1 MMGVQIVYHQDN
13 FLFGE
18 VNIGQVFQAMG
29 TILFGSTVGDLDMS
43 PPLRGSLGHEQVGG
57 AVSFLFIIIDG
68 GVSGSP
74 LSVAWRS
81 RRHRPEPCHR
91 PTPFGRW

>member
-1 MMGVQIVYHQDN
+1 MMGVEIVHHQDT
-13 FLFGE
+13 LLSGE
-18 VNIGQVFQAMG
+18 VNIGQVFQEMG

-43 PPLRGSLGHEQVGG
+43 PPLRGSIGHEQVGG

-74 LSVAWRS
+74 
-81 RRHRPEPCHR
+81 
-91 PTPFGRW
+91 